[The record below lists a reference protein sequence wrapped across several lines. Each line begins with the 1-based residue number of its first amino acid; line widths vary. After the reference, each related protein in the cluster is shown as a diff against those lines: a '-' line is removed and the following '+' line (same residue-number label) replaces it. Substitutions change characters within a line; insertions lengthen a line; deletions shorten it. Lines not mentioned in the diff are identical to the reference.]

1 MIINSFFPFFFWLFF
16 VLLYWEPVCTIDFV
30 VVASTLMRKNFHL
43 KLAQWQMLGIK
54 RIFCD
59 RNHHQWSSQPTLNE
73 ILRTAPNICIKPTET
88 NHHRMRN
95 NLLSSDDICFTGMLS
110 KEELYG
116 ALERK
121 ENLFYSE
128 FFACAFLLVFIFL
141 RFTLFLHFLL
151 MIFFAHDF
159 FAFFFLRFF
168 RL

>member
-1 MIINSFFPFFFWLFF
+1 MIETTINEA
-16 VLLYWEPVCTIDFV
+16 V
-30 VVASTLMRKNFHL
+30 
-43 KLAQWQMLGIK
+43 
-54 RIFCD
+54 
-59 RNHHQWSSQPTLNE
+59 SQPTLNE

-141 RFTLFLHFLL
+141 RFTSFLLFLL
-151 MIFFAHDF
+151 MIFSHFLLIIFFLAIFSLVIFLSCFFLYAILCCFYKLLCLWF
-159 FAFFFLRFF
+159 FAPTFNFSSVYFSSDANLFFL
-168 RL
+168 